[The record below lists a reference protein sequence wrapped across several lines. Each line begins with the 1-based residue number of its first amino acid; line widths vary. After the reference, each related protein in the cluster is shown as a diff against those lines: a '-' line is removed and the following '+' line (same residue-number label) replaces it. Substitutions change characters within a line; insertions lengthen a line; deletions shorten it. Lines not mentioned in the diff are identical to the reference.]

1 MNLDQIVFRRLALVL
16 GAGTAAI
23 ALNVGLYV
31 FAVSKLDAHTRSMK
45 ETVAGNRTSLKEM
58 EAEHRR
64 LKEASERLVGNR
76 KVMEE
81 LRDKVLLT
89 QEQRLVAVQAEI
101 QRLVEVHRLE
111 LQNVSYAYELFPR
124 PPQGPWANRYIRMTV
139 QLPLSGTYPAVKSFV
154 RDLLVSPQFLSVD
167 ELALS
172 GGTQTG
178 ILLRMNLQIS
188 TAFLASE
195 ETAAEEAP

>member
-1 MNLDQIVFRRLALVL
+1 MNLDQILFRRLALVL
-16 GAGTAAI
+16 GAGTAAV

-31 FAVSKLDAHTRSMK
+31 FAVSKLEAHTSAMK
-45 ETVAGNRTSLKEM
+45 EAVAANRKSLREM
-58 EAEHRR
+58 EAEHKR
-64 LKEASERLVGNR
+64 LNVAGDRLVANR

-89 QEQRLVAVQAEI
+89 QEQRLVAVQTEI
-101 QRLVEVHRLE
+101 QRLVEANGLD
-111 LQNVSYAYELFPR
+111 LQNISYAYESLPR
-124 PPQGPWANRYIRMTV
+124 PPQGPWANRYVRLTV
-139 QLPLSGTYPAVKSFV
+139 QLPLSGTYPAVKAFI
-154 RDLLVSPQFLSVD
+154 RDLLASPQFLSVD

-178 ILLRMNLQIS
+178 VLLRMNLQVS

-195 ETAAEEAP
+195 ETAPEEAP